1 MCNEFSGTER
11 TQSDCHDYRHDG
23 VLFQSMQAGCIQTLS
38 GISKALLQAGICCQ
52 RQLQLEERMP
62 VGETI
67 NESA

>member
-1 MCNEFSGTER
+1 MCNEFLGQNGHSQIAMITGMMESYSSQCR
-11 TQSDCHDYRHDG
+11 LDAY
-23 VLFQSMQAGCIQTLS
+23 QTLS